1 MRRSTAHSGRST
13 TTTRVVDRRVRV
25 GYASSYFRH
34 DNAAYGFGNAILN
47 QDDAR
52 FEIFCHSDTLN
63 EDDVTARLRAQADQ
77 WHQTRQLSDDKLAEL
92 IRRDRIDI
100 LVDCVGDMVVNRLLV
115 FARKPAPI

>member
-52 FEIFCHSDTLN
+52 FEIFSYSDTLN